1 MNRGGSQVSAGL
13 CVNDWAA
20 VCGSRTTATELSAI
34 EAIFRI
40 GDVHG
45 GPAAAARSV
54 APSAIAPRT
63 SGAEKGAQGFTPA
76 QKVTLMEELS
86 SNT

>member
-13 CVNDWAA
+13 CVNDWGA
-20 VCGSRTTATELSAI
+20 VCGARTTATELSAI

-40 GDVHG
+40 GDLHG
-45 GPAAAARSV
+45 GPAAAARSF

-63 SGAEKGAQGFTPA
+63 ARSAKGPQGFTPA
-76 QKVTLMEELS
+76 QKVTLVEGLAY
-86 SNT
+86 N